1 MQYWDEVLFPHI
13 LATIRGERYLIMTE
27 AQINEELVNLIKRAI
42 ATFKFPN
49 VSLAY
54 DKEVQADIEEEAQ
67 ADIEEEPQPDRY
79 YFNSDEVGYREID
92 ILVAWTKAFWAEM
105 IVSNADN
112 FTNLYFDS
120 NIKTF
125 SPGNTLNNYQKMWES
140 YTKLARELERDYYRV
155 DTNGKPTFGSIT
167 EDE

>member
-13 LATIRGERYLIMTE
+13 LATIRGERYLVMTE

-54 DKEVQADIEEEAQ
+54 DKEAQ

-92 ILVAWTKAFWAEM
+92 ILVAWTKAF
-105 IVSNADN
+105 
-112 FTNLYFDS
+112 
-120 NIKTF
+120 
-125 SPGNTLNNYQKMWES
+125 
-140 YTKLARELERDYYRV
+140 
-155 DTNGKPTFGSIT
+155 
-167 EDE
+167 